1 MNQMS
6 VFVLAA
12 GLLFGTQAI
21 ANGWATS
28 SDEEQPRSS
37 AVITSQSTVQEQ
49 QPELKTFT
57 GRISKSGEKFILEDT
72 TKRVAY
78 QLDDQAMAQRYQGKS
93 VRVTGT
99 LDADNNLIHVRS
111 IEEAA

>member
-1 MNQMS
+1 MKQMS

-12 GLLFGTQAI
+12 GLLFAIQPI
-21 ANGWATS
+21 ANGRSTN
-28 SDEEQPRSS
+28 SDTEQPPSS
-37 AVITSQSTVQEQ
+37 VTLSQNASQEQ

-78 QLDDQAMAQRYQGKS
+78 QLDDQAKAQRYQGKS

-99 LDADNNLIHVRS
+99 LDAENNLIHVQS
-111 IEEAA
+111 IEAAA